1 MTTAKTKF
9 GLKKL
14 TALLVLSGVV
24 THSMAQVASSDIGT
38 VNIAGQGDE
47 LGAGYMID
55 DDSVKARSTVTKAAI
70 DKAMSTSN
78 PYQLLNLMPGVNAS
92 SYDSTGLFGGN
103 LRIRGFNSDQIGFT
117 INGAPVNDSGNFAV
131 YPQEYT
137 DSENLCEI
145 FVTQGS
151 ADVDSPHVEASGGNI
166 GIVSCGPKDQRGGKI
181 SESFGDLQFHKSFVR
196 LDSGWLAGLG
206 TKFFVSY
213 SNAEA
218 NKFKGYGSA
227 VRNHVDLGIETK
239 VSSSTTLTQNLL
251 YNNATNNNYMA
262 LTKAQFASN
271 PNMDYSNVIPQHS
284 ATSDST
290 AFGTTYYGYS
300 INPFQ
305 NFLYTS
311 KLQTRI
317 DEKLTLSA
325 EPYYWF
331 GYGTGGVEQTTLS
344 TSPNSYVSQG
354 GAVSTVVNPY
364 GNSASS
370 IGVYS
375 GSVTR
380 TLRPGITFKADW
392 NLDNQK
398 IIAGYWVERAD
409 QTQTKPATTVDNNGN
424 IASPFLTSN
433 LITLANGQLYE
444 NRNYNTISTA
454 SAFFVTDTITVNKQL
469 DIIPGIK
476 YTDERRNFTNYA
488 ANGPTSPNAID
499 YKVNVDYNSF
509 LPTIGARFKLNSKEQ
524 IFGNVTEGMKAPGN
538 FVLTNIAVNSSCTP
552 GTSPSNVNGTV
563 SGCALQNTAIQKETS
578 TTTEGG
584 YKFAGDTL
592 NASATLFYTQ
602 FQNRIASS
610 YNPVTA
616 TVSDMNVGSSTMS
629 GLELQAGTKPVNG
642 WSGFGSFTYTNS
654 ILNSDFNTLTSAN
667 APITLNTTGRQFPDT
682 PRIMAGAM
690 LQYTTGPFLTAL
702 SAKYTGL
709 RYSTLMNDES
719 IGAYTTMNLDTGYRF
734 ESSTF
739 LKSPTLRFNISNLTN
754 SSYLIANSG
763 SGSNI
768 TPTVNTTIKN
778 GGSPSY
784 YVGAPRFWSMSFTT
798 EF

>member
-70 DKAMSTSN
+70 DKALSTSN

-92 SYDSTGLFGGN
+92 SYDATGLFGGN

-137 DSENLCEI
+137 DSDNLCEI

-151 ADVDSPHVEASGGNI
+151 ADVDSPHVEASGGNV
-166 GIVSCGPKDQRGGKI
+166 GLVS
-181 SESFGDLQFHKSFVR
+181 F
-196 LDSGWLAGLG
+196 
-206 TKFFVSY
+206 
-213 SNAEA
+213 
-218 NKFKGYGSA
+218 GSA
-227 VRNHVDLGIETK
+227 VRDHVDLGIETK

-251 YNNATNNNYMA
+251 YNNATNNNYMS

-271 PNMDYSNVIPQHS
+271 PNMDYSNVVPQHS
-284 ATSDST
+284 ATSDTT
-290 AFGTTYYGYS
+290 AFGTTFYGYS
-300 INPFQ
+300 INPFK

-331 GYGTGGVEQTTLS
+331 GYGTGGVEQTTLK
-344 TSPNSYVSQG
+344 TAANSYVSQG
-354 GAVSTVVNPY
+354 GAVSTIVNPY
-364 GNSASS
+364 GNSATD

-424 IASPFLTSN
+424 VASPFLTNN

-454 SAFFVTDTITVNKQL
+454 SAFFVTDTITINKQL

-509 LPTIGARFKLNSKEQ
+509 LPTIGARYKLNSKEQ

-538 FVLTNIAVNSSCTP
+538 FVLTNLAVNASCTP

-592 NASATLFYTQ
+592 NASATLFFTQ

-768 TPTVNTTIKN
+768 TPTVSTTIKN